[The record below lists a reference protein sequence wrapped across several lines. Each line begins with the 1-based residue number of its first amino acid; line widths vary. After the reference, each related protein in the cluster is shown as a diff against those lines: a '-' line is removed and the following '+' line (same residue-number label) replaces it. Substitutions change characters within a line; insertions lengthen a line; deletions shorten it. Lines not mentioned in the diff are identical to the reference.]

1 MTKKI
6 TTFIVIAMALLL
18 SKGVQAQGLGINFG
32 YASETLPTPSPILKI
47 TLPQSNLNGFYLGAN
62 YNIQLSNV
70 FGISVGLQGRYNT
83 RNYDFTLLEVDSHV
97 KETQILVDLPVL
109 INIGADLSDDTRLSF
124 YIGPVVSY
132 AVNGNSE
139 ISNTLTAS
147 PTKMEWY
154 AGDDT
159 YKPLNIQASAG
170 VSLTVQHIR
179 FFGGYAM
186 GFSDLDKNEKTK
198 TTTST
203 MYLGLGYVF

>member
-1 MTKKI
+1 
-6 TTFIVIAMALLL
+6 
-18 SKGVQAQGLGINFG
+18 
-32 YASETLPTPSPILKI
+32 
-47 TLPQSNLNGFYLGAN
+47 
-62 YNIQLSNV
+62 
-70 FGISVGLQGRYNT
+70 
-83 RNYDFTLLEVDSHV
+83 
-97 KETQILVDLPVL
+97 
-109 INIGADLSDDTRLSF
+109 
-124 YIGPVVSY
+124 
-132 AVNGNSE
+132 
-139 ISNTLTAS
+139 
-147 PTKMEWY
+147 MEWY